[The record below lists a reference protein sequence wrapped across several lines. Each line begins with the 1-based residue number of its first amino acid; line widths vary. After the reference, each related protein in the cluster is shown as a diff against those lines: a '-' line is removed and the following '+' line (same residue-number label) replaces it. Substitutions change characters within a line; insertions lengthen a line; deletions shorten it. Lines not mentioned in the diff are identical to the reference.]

1 MPFRVFALILAG
13 VIASGALTVGLVV
26 ALPGHGMAILIP
38 LALAAALGLRLLQRR
53 K

>member
-13 VIASGALTVGLVV
+13 VIAAGALTAGLVT

-38 LALAAALGLRLLQRR
+38 LALAAALLLRLFPRR
-53 K
+53 